1 MGTDRAIS
9 DFELV
14 QSAHR
19 ACLVQSFEYIIQG
32 SLFRLGTVYDGAT
45 YISGHTN
52 RHSHSEAVCHTNCH
66 NYLHAITH
74 EHFDS
79 DANSD
84 TNAHADTHG
93 DAYENPDAERDRVS
107 IANALTDADVHNRR
121 AAQGIS
127 ADDHPFKLEVLQ

>member
-1 MGTDRAIS
+1 MGTVRAIS

-52 RHSHSEAVCHTNCH
+52 RHS
-66 NYLHAITH
+66 
-74 EHFDS
+74 DS